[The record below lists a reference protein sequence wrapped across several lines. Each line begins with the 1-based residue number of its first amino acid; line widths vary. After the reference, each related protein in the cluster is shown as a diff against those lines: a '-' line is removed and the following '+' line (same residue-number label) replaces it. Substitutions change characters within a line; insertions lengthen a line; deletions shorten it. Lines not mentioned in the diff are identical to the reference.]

1 MSRHAGPEMFSE
13 GKPALPPLSSRR
25 RPRGGWLA
33 AGVGTLCFLNS
44 LFNDFTYDD
53 LALVRDNPR
62 IRSITDLRSIFLS
75 DWWQPQTAE
84 QEVIRRQRDRLYRP
98 LTMFSFALNYAASGL
113 NPFGYHLVNVVLHAA
128 VCALVYR
135 FAQRLL
141 EDHGAATLAAV
152 LFAVHPVHCEAVANV
167 VGRAEIL
174 AALFMLLGLLV
185 LCPERDLPSV
195 RRVLGGAGL
204 FIAALFSKETAACY
218 LPVALISLEVTT
230 RGTLRPWRWWLTRC
244 FLLLAP
250 LAVYLPL
257 RYAALEGHLLRDA
270 LPHEFLNPLVLA
282 AWPVRLLHSFTVLG
296 HYVRLFVFPTRLSC
310 NYGLAVIVPQAGPEL
325 LTFVGAASAA
335 GVLAALAGYARG
347 GKLWRQ
353 LAILSAIWIAS
364 YALISNTM
372 LLIGVSVAE
381 RLAYWPSVPAAIAA
395 AAIAV
400 HCWRRMQ
407 LSQSFSPTTRSLV
420 RICATVLLVALGL
433 RSVVRNADWANNLTL
448 FAQDVATFPASA
460 ELNEALA
467 HELLLSIPGAQS
479 RQEAQAMLK
488 RADRHLQAALKIAP
502 RSQSALALRGRVLAM
517 LGQREQAIMHF
528 ERAMQLG
535 PLDRVARQMLWQL
548 TDPTG
553 EFARALAELATQV
566 STRPSDASLR
576 RDYGQHLLDAGR
588 YAEALAE
595 LELAA
600 RLAPDDADAW
610 RLLGDAC
617 AVNNEPAR
625 AIEAWRQAVK
635 LDPQNWQTH
644 VNLSAV
650 LATSGDLRASLEHA
664 RRAYELQP
672 EAVLTNQRLAEALAL
687 TGDLASAL
695 ALYERVRASL
705 PPDDPLLPIIV
716 DRIHQ
721 LQQAGP

>member
-1 MSRHAGPEMFSE
+1 MSRHTGPQMLSE
-13 GKPALPPLSSRR
+13 GSPGAPCASC
-25 RPRGGWLA
+25 RPRLHRGWLA
-33 AGVGTLCFLNS
+33 AGIGTLCFLNS
-44 LFNDFTYDD
+44 LFNGFTYDD

-62 IRSITDLRSIFLS
+62 IRSVTDLRGILLS

-98 LTMFSFALNYAASGL
+98 LTMFSFALNYAACGL

-128 VCALVYR
+128 VCILVYR
-135 FAQRLL
+135 LAERLV
-141 EDHGAATLAAV
+141 EDDGAAALAAV

-174 AALFMLLGLLV
+174 AALFMLLGLLA
-185 LCPERDLPSV
+185 LCSRRGLASSG
-195 RRVLGGAGL
+195 RVLAAAGL
-204 FIAALFSKETAACY
+204 FTAALFSKETAACY
-218 LPVALISLEVTT
+218 LPVALISLEATT
-230 RGTLRPWRWWLTRC
+230 RGRMRPWRWWLRC
-244 FLLLAP
+244 CGLLLVP

-257 RYAALEGHLLRDA
+257 RYVALEGHLLRDA

-282 AWPVRLLHSFTVLG
+282 TRSVRLLHSFTVLG
-296 HYVRLFVFPTRLSC
+296 HYVRLLVLPARLSC
-310 NYGLAVIVPQAGPEL
+310 NYGLAVIVPQARPEL
-325 LTFVGAASAA
+325 LTFVGAASA
-335 GVLAALAGYARG
+335 GVLVAALAGYARG

-353 LAILSAIWIAS
+353 LATLSAIWIAS
-364 YALISNTM
+364 YALISNTVV
-372 LLIGVSVAE
+372 LIGVSVAE
-381 RLAYWPSVPAAIAA
+381 RLAYWPSVPAAAA
-395 AAIAV
+395 VGVIAV
-400 HCWRRMQ
+400 HVWRRMQ
-407 LSQSFSPTTRSLV
+407 LSQSFSPTTRFLV
-420 RICATVLLVALGL
+420 RTCGAGVLIASGL

-479 RQEAQAMLK
+479 RQEVQAMLR

-517 LGQREQAIMHF
+517 LGQREQAIMYF

-535 PLDRVARQMLWQL
+535 PLDRVARQMLWHL
-548 TDPTG
+548 ADPTG
-553 EFARALAELATQV
+553 QAARALAELAAQV
-566 STRPSDASLR
+566 STRPAEASLR
-576 RDYGQHLLDAGR
+576 RDYGRNLLDAGR

-625 AIEAWRQAVK
+625 AVEAWRQAVK

-664 RRAYELQP
+664 RRAYELRSD
-672 EAVLTNQRLAEALAL
+672 AVLTNQRLAEALAL

-705 PPDDPLLPIIV
+705 PPDDPLLPAVI
-716 DRIHQ
+716 DRISQ
-721 LQQAGP
+721 LRQGRP